1 MLEHGG
7 RLREAARNSGIPLA
21 DWLDLSTGINPE
33 GWPVPPQPP
42 EVWQRL
48 PETEDGLER
57 AALDYYGNDR
67 LLVLPGSQA
76 AIQTLPQLFPV
87 ATIACLSPLY
97 AEHPASWQAAGHKVR
112 QLPAGQMQRA
122 LAAGTPRILL
132 CNPNNPTAHSLG
144 REAVLDVASQLARR
158 GGWLFVDEAFMDATP
173 EHSVADLA
181 GSEAYPNLVVLRS
194 LGKFF
199 GLAGARVGFLLGQE
213 GLLQALAEKL
223 GPWPVSHPARWVATR
238 ALEDRDWQTQAR
250 QELAAASTRLTALL
264 TPVAQETA
272 PAACPLFASL
282 ALANPKPLFNFLK
295 ERGILVRL
303 FAEARLLRFG
313 LPGSPAQWEKL
324 EAALAAWSKRCETP

>member
-7 RLREAARNSGIPLA
+7 RLREAARNSRIPLA
-21 DWLDLSTGINPE
+21 DWVDLSTGINPR
-33 GWPVPPQPP
+33 GWPVPPLPP

-48 PETEDGLER
+48 PEPDDGLE
-57 AALDYYGNDR
+57 AAAAVYYGNPR
-67 LLVLPGSQA
+67 LLPLPGSQA
-76 AIQTLPQLFPV
+76 AIQALPQLFPP
-87 ATIACLSPLY
+87 AAIACLSPVY
-97 AEHPASWQAAGHKVR
+97 TEHPAAWQGAGHKLR
-112 QLPAGQMQRA
+112 QLPAGNLQRA
-122 LAAGTPRILL
+122 LAAATPRILL
-132 CNPNNPTAHSLG
+132 CNPNHPTAHSLS
-144 REAVLDVASQLARR
+144 REAVLEAAAQLGRR

-173 EHSVADLA
+173 EHSVADQA
-181 GSEAYPNLVVLRS
+181 GSEAYPNLVVFRS

-238 ALEDRDWQTQAR
+238 ALADRDWQARAR

-264 TPVAQETA
+264 APVAQETA

-303 FAEARLLRFG
+303 FAEARLLRGG
-313 LPGSPAQWEKL
+313 LRGSPAQWEKL